1 MKNNKHSKGNPQLR
15 TMLTREAARLMYEED
30 IKQYHDAKRIAAKR
44 LFGRGKKG
52 TVQVRTKDLPT
63 NGEIADEVAT
73 LARFHEGNNID
84 DQLFA
89 MRVTAL
95 GIMLDLKSFS
105 PRLIGLVSTGRVRK
119 GSDIDLHVFAD
130 DHEQLE
136 THIRSL
142 GWAYE
147 ERNITIQKDGKLI
160 DFTHIYI
167 DKQFPIE
174 LSIYPRTELRI
185 RGKSSTDGK
194 PIIRLSY
201 DALLQRIIDDH
212 GIAWSEYLAKSHQ
225 TPD

>member
-1 MKNNKHSKGNPQLR
+1 MRNNKHSKGNPQLR

-52 TVQVRTKDLPT
+52 AVQIRTKDLPS

-73 LARFHEGNNID
+73 LARFHEGSNID
-84 DQLFA
+84 AQLFT

-95 GIMLDLKSFS
+95 DIMLNLKPFS
-105 PRLIGLVSTGRVRK
+105 PRLIGSVSTGRVRK
-119 GSDIDLHVFAD
+119 GSDIDLHVFVD

-136 THIRSL
+136 THITNL
-142 GWAYE
+142 GWDYDKK
-147 ERNITIQKDGKLI
+147 NITIQKDGKLI

-167 DKQFPIE
+167 NNQFPIE
-174 LSIYPRTELRI
+174 LSVYPQRELRI
-185 RGKSSTDGK
+185 RGRSSTDGK

-201 DALLQRIIDDH
+201 DALLQQIIDNH
-212 GIAWSEYLAKSHQ
+212 GIAWSEYLSKNI
-225 TPD
+225 

>member
-95 GIMLDLKSFS
+95 GIMLDLKPFS
-105 PRLIGLVSTGRVRK
+105 PRLIGSVSTGRVRK

-212 GIAWSEYLAKSHQ
+212 GIAWSEYLTKSHQ